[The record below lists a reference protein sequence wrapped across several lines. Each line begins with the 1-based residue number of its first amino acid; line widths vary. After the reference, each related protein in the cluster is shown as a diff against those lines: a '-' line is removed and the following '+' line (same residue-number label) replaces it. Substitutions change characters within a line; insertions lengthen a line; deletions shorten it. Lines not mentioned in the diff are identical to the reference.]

1 MRSLK
6 IISLFFIFIVSIVS
20 CTKEINTEAS
30 FKGFEAPMNFPL
42 VRYNFSANPVNK
54 AGFELG
60 KKLFYDGILSR
71 DGSISCGSCHQQSA
85 AFAHLDHSVSHGID
99 DKLGNRNAPVIQN
112 TAWQQFFTW
121 DGGVF
126 HLDDFPINPI
136 TNPVEM
142 DEKMP
147 HVITKLNSNST
158 YRAMFKK
165 AFNKDSAD
173 YASLTMALSQFMN
186 MLVSN
191 QSRYDAY
198 IAGNATALSDNEKV
212 GMNLFMNKCNSC
224 HTAPLFTDNKFH
236 NTGLATGTDLG
247 RATVTTLDSDL
258 YKFKTPTLRNVE
270 VSYPYNHNGK
280 MNTLDGVLKHYAS
293 DIKPGTTVD
302 QRLIGGLGLTVMEQ
316 QQIIAFLKTLTD
328 TKFLTDTR
336 FSE

>member
-42 VRYNFSANPVNK
+42 VHYNFTINPVNK
-54 AGFELG
+54 AGFDLG

-147 HVITKLNSNST
+147 HIISKLNANST

-165 AFNKDSAD
+165 AFNKDSVD

-191 QSRYDAY
+191 QSRYDEY
-198 IAGNATALSDNEKV
+198 LAGNASALSANEKV
-212 GMNLFMNKCNSC
+212 GLNLFINKCNSC

-280 MNTLDGVLKHYAS
+280 MNSLDAVLKHYAS

-302 QRLIGGLGLTVMEQ
+302 QRLIGGLGLTAMEQ

>member
-20 CTKEINTEAS
+20 CTKEINPEAS
-30 FKGFEAPMNFPL
+30 FKGFEAPINFPL

-186 MLVSN
+186 MLVSK
-191 QSRYDAY
+191 QSRYDEY
-198 IAGNATALSDNEKV
+198 LTGNTSALSENEKV
-212 GMNLFMNKCNSC
+212 GLNLFMNKCNSC

-236 NTGLATGTDLG
+236 NTGLATSSDLG
-247 RATVTTLDSDL
+247 RATVTVQDSDL
-258 YKFKTPTLRNVE
+258 YKFKTPSLRNIDK
-270 VSYPYNHNGK
+270 SYPYTHNGRSA
-280 MNTLDGVLKHYAS
+280 TLETVLKHYAS
-293 DIKPGTTVD
+293 EIKPGTTVD
-302 QRLIGGLGLTVMEQ
+302 SRLVGGLGLTAIEQ
-316 QQIIAFLKTLTD
+316 QQIVAFLKTLTD
-328 TKFLTDTR
+328 TQFLTDTR

>member
-1 MRSLK
+1 MRAFKILLASL
-6 IISLFFIFIVSIVS
+6 IFITLSQA
-20 CTKEINTEAS
+20 CTKEINPEAS
-30 FKGFEAPMNFPL
+30 FKDFEAPINFPL

-147 HVITKLNSNST
+147 HIISKLNANST

-165 AFNKDSAD
+165 AFNKDSVD

-191 QSRYDAY
+191 QSRYDEY
-198 IAGNATALSDNEKV
+198 LAGNASALSANEKV
-212 GMNLFMNKCNSC
+212 GLNLFINKCNSC

-280 MNTLDGVLKHYAS
+280 MNSLDAVLKHYAS

-302 QRLIGGLGLTVMEQ
+302 QRLIGGLGLTAMEQ

>member
-20 CTKEINTEAS
+20 CTKEINPEAS
-30 FKGFEAPMNFPL
+30 FKGFEAPINFPL

-186 MLVSN
+186 MLVSK
-191 QSRYDAY
+191 QSRYDEY
-198 IAGNATALSDNEKV
+198 LTGNTSALSENEKV
-212 GMNLFMNKCNSC
+212 GLNLFMNKCNSC

-236 NTGLATGTDLG
+236 NTGLTTSSDLG
-247 RATVTTLDSDL
+247 RATVTVQDSDL
-258 YKFKTPTLRNVE
+258 YKFKTPSLRNVDK
-270 VSYPYNHNGK
+270 SYPYNHNGRAA
-280 MNTLDGVLKHYAS
+280 TLEAVLKHYAS
-293 DIKPGTTVD
+293 EIKPGTTVD
-302 QRLIGGLGLTVMEQ
+302 SRLVGGLGLTAIEQ

>member
-1 MRSLK
+1 MRAFKILLASL
-6 IISLFFIFIVSIVS
+6 IFITLSQA
-20 CTKEINTEAS
+20 CTKEINPEAS
-30 FKGFEAPMNFPL
+30 FKDFEAPINFPL

-54 AGFELG
+54 AGFDLG

-71 DGSISCGSCHQQSA
+71 DGSISCGSCHQQVA
-85 AFAHLDHSVSHGID
+85 AFAHLDHTISHGID
-99 DKLGNRNAPVIQN
+99 DKLGKRNAPVLQN
-112 TAWQQFFTW
+112 TAWQEYFGW
-121 DGGVF
+121 DGGIF
-126 HLDDFPINPI
+126 HLDDFPIDPI

-147 HVITKLNSNST
+147 IALRKLNANST

-191 QSRYDAY
+191 QSRYDEY
-198 IAGNATALSDNEKV
+198 LVGNTSALSENEKV
-212 GMNLFMNKCNSC
+212 GLNLFMNKCNSC

-236 NTGLATGTDLG
+236 NTGLATSSDLG
-247 RATVTTLDSDL
+247 RATVTVQDSDL
-258 YKFKTPTLRNVE
+258 YKFKTPSLRNVE
-270 VSYPYNHNGK
+270 KSYPYNHNGRAA
-280 MNTLDGVLKHYAS
+280 TLEAVLKHYAS
-293 DIKPGTTVD
+293 EIKPGTTVD
-302 QRLIGGLGLTVMEQ
+302 SRLVGGLGLTAIEQ
-316 QQIIAFLKTLTD
+316 QQIIAYLKTLTD